1 MHVRARTCCS
11 MITITGELCDP
22 WVSSARLVK
31 SSMISPNSE
40 KGFSHSTNLISIF
53 HGAKS
58 APHTLQ
64 RIAADR
70 DVASDFRVHSQ
81 ERRQGTFW
89 SVATDL
95 AAANI
100 AIRARR
106 RRIRGAIDDVC
117 FIFRHEI

>member
-1 MHVRARTCCS
+1 MEQS
-11 MITITGELCDP
+11 L
-22 WVSSARLVK
+22 
-31 SSMISPNSE
+31 
-40 KGFSHSTNLISIF
+40 
-53 HGAKS
+53 
-58 APHTLQ
+58 PHTLCSESLL
-64 RIAADR
+64 IATLLPTFE
-70 DVASDFRVHSQ
+70 FRSQ

-106 RRIRGAIDDVC
+106 RGIRGAIDDVC

>member
-1 MHVRARTCCS
+1 MEQS
-11 MITITGELCDP
+11 L
-22 WVSSARLVK
+22 
-31 SSMISPNSE
+31 
-40 KGFSHSTNLISIF
+40 
-53 HGAKS
+53 
-58 APHTLQ
+58 PHTLCSV
-64 RIAADR
+64 AADR
-70 DVASDFRVHSQ
+70 DVASDFRVRSQ

-106 RRIRGAIDDVC
+106 RGIRGAIDDVC

>member
-1 MHVRARTCCS
+1 MS
-11 MITITGELCDP
+11 
-22 WVSSARLVK
+22 
-31 SSMISPNSE
+31 
-40 KGFSHSTNLISIF
+40 
-53 HGAKS
+53 
-58 APHTLQ
+58 HTLCSELLL
-64 RIAADR
+64 IATC
-70 DVASDFRVHSQ
+70 FRLSSSFA
-81 ERRQGTFW
+81 GTSSGKFW